1 MDMILAVFG
10 NMFSDGNTML
20 MALLIFLAAGTLAF
34 SVMAALRVRG
44 AVKKRTSRILSEQ
57 ERASQGRSL
66 QGSSAKAL
74 TKLIDYTTK
83 HYSETN
89 QEHMKVLRRRLV
101 QAGIYDPRGVAFF
114 FIGRTALAIGVAAAI
129 FIFLPLMKPVGGS
142 MFWLLIV
149 AGGVAGYAGPS
160 MYVDRRISART
171 LQHRSGF
178 PDFMDLLVVCAD
190 SGLSLEASF
199 ERVGREIGQGYPSL
213 SANIHLTNLEIRAG
227 RGLKEALENF
237 ADRLA
242 LEEAR
247 AFATLINQS
256 IDLGSS
262 ITDAM
267 RVYSDDMRHKRLSRA
282 EEKAYALPAKLAVPM
297 MVCIFPVLFV
307 VILCPVIVR
316 MVTGTWCA
324 RPPRQTRHG
333 PARGLP
339 SRSSP
344 SLARPVLSGRWPGRP
359 IRAWG
364 GGIRAGG
371 GPERVMS
378 IRVARILI
386 VGAACLTS
394 ACSTAPKLSDDTTG
408 AVQKDG
414 GVTGIL
420 S

>member
-1 MDMILAVFG
+1 MDMILTVFG
-10 NMFSDGNTML
+10 NMFSDGNTMI

-34 SVMAALRVRG
+34 SVMAALRVRS
-44 AVKKRTSRILSEQ
+44 AVKKRTSRILSDQ

-66 QGSSAKAL
+66 QDSSAKAL
-74 TKLIDYTTK
+74 TKLLEYTTK

-149 AGGVAGYAGPS
+149 AGGVAGYVGPS

-307 VILCPVIVR
+307 VILLPVVVR
-316 MVTGTWCA
+316 LHM
-324 RPPRQTRHG
+324 
-333 PARGLP
+333 
-339 SRSSP
+339 
-344 SLARPVLSGRWPGRP
+344 
-359 IRAWG
+359 G
-364 GGIRAGG
+364 GYF
-371 GPERVMS
+371 
-378 IRVARILI
+378 
-386 VGAACLTS
+386 
-394 ACSTAPKLSDDTTG
+394 
-408 AVQKDG
+408 
-414 GVTGIL
+414 
-420 S
+420 